1 MKRYYIVLSRYEGL
15 NHFSRP
21 KRLTGNSVKIREN
34 RTIINLNKPTY
45 VSGNRAYYVIDEIKG
60 IQVFLQDS
68 KTNITIEEI
77 DSMVNSRFIKSLTSG
92 MMNRVNFH
100 LSSFLLGL
108 IIGIIGILVTLFYVN
123 DQILNNIEGGGV
135 VLP

>member
-1 MKRYYIVLSRYEGL
+1 
-15 NHFSRP
+15 
-21 KRLTGNSVKIREN
+21 LTGNSVKIREN